1 MAAKQR
7 FESRSHDE
15 TQRIGEA
22 LGARLGSGDV
32 IACIGELGAGKTCFL
47 QGVARGLGVRE
58 LATSPTFI
66 LVNHYEGR
74 FPVYHLDAY
83 RAETLTEIL
92 DLGVEE
98 MLWGDGVVIVEWGE
112 KLFPLLPSHTI
123 VVRIS
128 GLGEEPR
135 EIVLEEL
142 TEPFRAEV
150 LGDQMRE
157 ALRTEPE

>member
-1 MAAKQR
+1 VAAKQR
-7 FESRSHDE
+7 FESRSHKE

-22 LGARLGSGDV
+22 LGARLGLRDV

-47 QGVARGLGVRE
+47 QGVVRGLGVRE
-58 LATSPTFI
+58 PATSPTFV
-66 LVNHYEGR
+66 LVNHYQGR

-83 RAETLTEIL
+83 RAESLTEIL

-98 MLWGDGVVIVEWGE
+98 MLWGDGVTIVEWGE
-112 KLFPLLPSHTI
+112 KLLSLLPPHTI

-135 EIVLEEL
+135 EIVLEGL
-142 TEPFRAEV
+142 AEPFRAEA
-150 LGDQMRE
+150 LGDQVRE
-157 ALRTEPE
+157 ALRTEPA

>member
-1 MAAKQR
+1 MAAEQR
-7 FESRSHDE
+7 FESRSPEE
-15 TQRIGEA
+15 TQRVGEA

-47 QGVARGLGVRE
+47 QGVVRGLGVRE
-58 LATSPTFI
+58 PATSPTFV

-98 MLWGDGVVIVEWGE
+98 MLWGDGVTIVEWGE
-112 KLFPLLPSHTI
+112 KLLPLLPSHTI
-123 VVRIS
+123 VARIS

-135 EIVLEEL
+135 EIVLEGLADPVRVE
-142 TEPFRAEV
+142 A

-157 ALRTEPE
+157 ALRTEG